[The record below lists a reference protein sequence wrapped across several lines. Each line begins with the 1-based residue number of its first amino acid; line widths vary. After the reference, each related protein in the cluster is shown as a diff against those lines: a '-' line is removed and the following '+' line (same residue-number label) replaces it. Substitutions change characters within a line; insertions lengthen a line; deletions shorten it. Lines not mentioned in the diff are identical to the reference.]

1 MYIYGRWI
9 VIPLIGAFIG
19 WITNVLAIR
28 LLFRPHRPFQFLFW
42 TFQGLIP
49 KRRAEIAANVAR
61 VVDKDLLP
69 LGEVLEHL
77 RTPAL
82 EEKITELVVEVAR
95 RRLTERLPSFIPAG
109 LKEAASKTIE
119 ETLRREIPPALEEL
133 EGELT
138 SSISSFSLGD
148 LVAEKINKLDLHQVE
163 NLIVEVA
170 GRELRYI
177 ELLGGV
183 LGFFIGLVQA
193 FVAGR

>member
-1 MYIYGRWI
+1 M
-9 VIPLIGAFIG
+9 
-19 WITNVLAIR
+19 
-28 LLFRPHRPFQFLFW
+28 
-42 TFQGLIP
+42 
-49 KRRAEIAANVAR
+49 
-61 VVDKDLLP
+61 
-69 LGEVLEHL
+69 
-77 RTPAL
+77 
-82 EEKITELVVEVAR
+82 
-95 RRLTERLPSFIPAG
+95 
-109 LKEAASKTIE
+109 
-119 ETLRREIPPALEEL
+119 
-133 EGELT
+133 T

>member
-1 MYIYGRWI
+1 MYIFQRWL

-28 LLFRPHRPFQFLFW
+28 LLFRPHRPLQILSW

-77 RTPAL
+77 RTPVL
-82 EEKITELVVEVAR
+82 EEKITELVVAVAR

-109 LKEAASKTIE
+109 LREAAGKTME

-138 SSISSFSLGD
+138 SSISSFSLGE
-148 LVAEKINKLDLHQVE
+148 LVAAKINKLDLYQVE

-177 ELLGGV
+177 ELLGGI